1 MIRDVVLHLKG
12 EQPLL
17 ADLEAV
23 PTSKDNQIICTNLR
37 LMNGSRPIFV
47 DDSSSTFVFP
57 VEFVRFIEIPP
68 KALAGFDRTGRGEAD
83 RETLPVVLAGPGSS
97 GQRPDPD
104 DSGGEDETEI
114 DEDFLRRIRDV

>member
-83 RETLPVVLAGPGSS
+83 RETLPVVLAGPGSAGS
-97 GQRPDPD
+97 RPDPD
-104 DSGGEDETEI
+104 DSGGEDEPEI